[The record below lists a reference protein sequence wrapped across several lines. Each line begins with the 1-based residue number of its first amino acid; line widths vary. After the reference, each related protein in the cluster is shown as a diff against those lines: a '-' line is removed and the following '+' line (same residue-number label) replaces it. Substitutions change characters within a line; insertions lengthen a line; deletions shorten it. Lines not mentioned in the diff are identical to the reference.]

1 VGRSLFHGTLEH
13 RRRLAQLGPV
23 GLSAAVFTDVAR
35 IGSPVPLGNR
45 DHGSVLEIDAGAGL
59 RLRLPGQPGLLRLD
73 LAKGLLDGAT
83 SFSAGWILDGPR

>member
-1 VGRSLFHGTLEH
+1 
-13 RRRLAQLGPV
+13 
-23 GLSAAVFTDVAR
+23 
-35 IGSPVPLGNR
+35 LGNP
-45 DHGSVLEIDAGAGL
+45 DHGSVLEMDAGAGL